1 MLSIRN
7 LCGVWRTLPG
17 TGGVR
22 LTPVA
27 REDLGARIRLE
38 PAGERLGLSIGQ
50 EFYKPVPFEVHERG
64 AVASALTMRA
74 QSSTPRTRAGSGAGS
89 GVRRIREI
97 IVAGLGLTPMRFAR
111 RDPASP
117 PSAKARARS
126 SMVSLS
132 VARAHGATILG
143 RRSMKMRRAHE
154 GPLQKNLRTR
164 RMSLTG

>member
-7 LCGVWRTLPG
+7 LCGVCRTLPG

-74 QSSTPRTRAGSGAGS
+74 QSSTPRTRAGSGGPAVASVGS
-89 GVRRIREI
+89 GRSSSLGWDSPQCASPGVIRLPHRVRRREH
-97 IVAGLGLTPMRFAR
+97 VAAW
-111 RDPASP
+111 
-117 PSAKARARS
+117 
-126 SMVSLS
+126 
-132 VARAHGATILG
+132 
-143 RRSMKMRRAHE
+143 
-154 GPLQKNLRTR
+154 
-164 RMSLTG
+164 